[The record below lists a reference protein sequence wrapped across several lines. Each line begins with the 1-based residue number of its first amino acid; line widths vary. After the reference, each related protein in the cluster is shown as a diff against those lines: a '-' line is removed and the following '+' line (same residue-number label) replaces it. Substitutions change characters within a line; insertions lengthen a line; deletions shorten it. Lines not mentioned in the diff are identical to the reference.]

1 MKSEIPFCQICR
13 KEKDDFM
20 AAYMAAKA
28 KSKGKGNKKR
38 DWDADDA
45 DDDEVVDPWRG
56 GEPGIMK
63 VGIFSSAIR

>member
-1 MKSEIPFCQICR
+1 
-13 KEKDDFM
+13 M